1 MENFIRKLP
10 HDNDA
15 FEKQWPNTFDELQ
28 KLINECRQKSTNIS
42 VVKVKIL
49 NSLIDYIIA
58 EPITS
63 SEPIN
68 AKIIFVEK
76 ILNFIADNPQPS
88 LTDIGHGFLRILN
101 LNNIFNQWH
110 LVCLE
115 KFRSEFQLF
124 EQLSSTKTYSLI
136 KFILESLQKHSFL
149 KRQADKQTE
158 KKWQEY
164 LSTRLFASSHLNRNS
179 LNNEETMIA
188 MRSSFQQFFR

>member
-136 KFILESLQKHSFL
+136 KSILESLQKHSFL

-164 LSTRLFASSHLNRNS
+164 LSTRLFASSHLNHNS